1 MKLYC
6 ECFSRN
12 GYCSSNCK
20 CLNCKNNL
28 DYRKAR
34 DDCIEEIRK
43 RKPEAF
49 VVNKG
54 EVENRN
60 GEGILISNKRSCN
73 CKKTKCLKKYC
84 DCYTGGSHCNSDCK
98 CEDCQN

>member
-1 MKLYC
+1 M
-6 ECFSRN
+6 
-12 GYCSSNCK
+12 
-20 CLNCKNNL
+20 
-28 DYRKAR
+28 
-34 DDCIEEIRK
+34 
-43 RKPEAF
+43 
-49 VVNKG
+49 VNKG